1 MSSDPN
7 KPHTYMASK
16 EALDLIVNGNSRA
29 YGGQSGPWMSSF
41 PQGYSHTMGSYV
53 PAAQHVQGPSSMM
66 MAMHPYGYPPVHG
79 HGLDGSGGQMLTTY
93 GGHQQGQMLLPYG
106 GHPGG
111 QMLMPYGGHTGGQ
124 MIRGGGAVDPASL
137 PLDPTEELKETKK
150 RLAELEGRLDSVQ
163 TQYNA
168 NEKARFEKDKS
179 NEKFF
184 NTIGQHIVDNG
195 GDLKGST
202 FTQQHAQFT
211 IKTFVKKNTIQNP
224 ADSDED
230 SKPAKKKAKTSK
242 ASPKIVKKM
251 KKWQKY
257 DPKKEDKAI
266 KLAKDEHKTP
276 SGNVKTDAADAFK
289 KNRKIFGYVYWSKDP
304 YTLASDEDKQAFAD
318 YKKSNGIP
326 TSEAWEPSD
335 SDSDSDSS

>member
-1 MSSDPN
+1 LPACATVIMSKKFTGSS
-7 KPHTYMASK
+7 TYAPGSLS
-16 EALDLIVNGNSRA
+16 EQESNALL
-29 YGGQSGPWMSSF
+29 MSFMS
-41 PQGYSHTMGSYV
+41 
-53 PAAQHVQGPSSMM
+53 PAARADAAAALMTPFQPPQPYAGMP
-66 MAMHPYGYPPVHG
+66 PYGYPAYLPSYGGYGPGYGYGAPPGQGQSVVPYG
-79 HGLDGSGGQMLTTY
+79 HG
-93 GGHQQGQMLLPYG
+93 
-106 GHPGG
+106 
-111 QMLMPYGGHTGGQ
+111 MP
-124 MIRGGGAVDPASL
+124 MVRAGAVDPASL

-184 NTIGQHIVDNG
+184 TTIGQHIVDNG

-202 FTQQHAQFT
+202 FTEQHAQFT

-224 ADSDED
+224 SDSDDD
-230 SKPAKKKAKTSK
+230 SKPAKKKAKKSK
-242 ASPKIVKKM
+242 ASLKIVKKM

-257 DPKKEDKAI
+257 DPKKEDKVI
-266 KLAKDEHKTP
+266 KLAKDEHKTQAH
-276 SGNVKTDAADAFK
+276 SVSKVAVDAFK

-318 YKKSNGIP
+318 YKKSHGIP
-326 TSEAWEPSD
+326 TGEAWEPSD